1 MAKIIRAFGNG
12 FHNQWQQLFDHR
24 HPLQRRAKMTV
35 TFRKSVVNI
44 TRRASYCL
52 FPRCFWCCKYSP
64 FLFLIGTP
72 AATECFKSFLEGE
85 LFLVCA
91 VCLPSPSKLGDPTKQ
106 IFPQRSLL
114 RNEEFVALFEGFEFE
129 DPYFHPY
136 AALDVLI
143 LTEETRINASHRP
156 FIRKPLPKQA
166 KLQKLLNA
174 VPPVHRMTFCEY
186 PNPVQL
192 STYLARKYD
201 EIAEWYSRQDNLSF
215 LHDNFDVMTER
226 TPMHERRSAGSQS
239 RATNARQLSGL
250 AAEEEPR
257 FAEDSLVARQS
268 DRSASESNSDAISS
282 QSIELASQ
290 EIQNPSKE
298 SINISSQSL
307 DVRRELL
314 PIPDFSE
321 SLELANQDSPEPGP
335 SGLQQQHQQ
344 QRGNDIEPIAFDS
357 SSSSDLSTITTLGVG
372 TRRSA
377 SRNRSPQPQQQSTGA
392 KRRRVLPMN
401 PSPNDVTELT
411 RGNHRMPRLPGG

>member
-1 MAKIIRAFGNG
+1 
-12 FHNQWQQLFDHR
+12 
-24 HPLQRRAKMTV
+24 MTV
-35 TFRKSVVNI
+35 TLRKSVGSRK
-44 TRRASYCL
+44 TAYCL
-52 FPRCFWCCKYSP
+52 FPRCFWCWKYSP
-64 FLFLIGTP
+64 FLFLIG
-72 AATECFKSFLEGE
+72 ASDATEYFKSFIEGD

-91 VCLPSPSKLGDPTKQ
+91 VCLPSPSKLGNTSSQ

-143 LTEETRINASHRP
+143 LTEETRIKASHRP

-186 PNPVQL
+186 PGELQL
-192 STYLARKYD
+192 SKYLAQKYD
-201 EIAEWYSRQDNLSF
+201 EIAEWYNRQDNLSF

-239 RATNARQLSGL
+239 RTASARQLTGFA
-250 AAEEEPR
+250 AAEEEHR

-268 DRSASESNSDAISS
+268 ERSTSESNSDVISS
-282 QSIELASQ
+282 QSIELSSQ
-290 EIQNPSKE
+290 EIQNPSTE

-314 PIPDFSE
+314 TIPLSE
-321 SLELANQDSPEPGP
+321 SLGLESQDSQQPGP
-335 SGLQQQHQQ
+335 SGLQQQH
-344 QRGNDIEPIAFDS
+344 RGSDIEMLIDDS
-357 SSSSDLSTITTLGVG
+357 SSDSQLSSITTLGVG
-372 TRRSA
+372 TRRST
-377 SRNRSPQPQQQSTGA
+377 SRNRSPQQQEQPISAAA
-392 KRRRVLPMN
+392 KRRRILPMN
-401 PSPNDVTELT
+401 PSPNDVTELR